1 MEWSCF
7 MKRHAMFVLLCFSS
21 VCFADL
27 ETVPLGENGAIP
39 VWLAVGPLP
48 YNPTNNN
55 PDRAIG
61 FYVDFLQ
68 GVGGEAKLIPNEGD
82 RLEYE
87 PGKSAVWE
95 STLTDSSGLV
105 NFINALDSTSLE
117 QGVAY
122 AFCELTAEAE
132 RECVLKVRSND
143 GIRLWLN
150 EGMVHDNHASRRV
163 EQEEDTVTIRL
174 KQGNNRLLA
183 KVDQLGGGWG
193 LNVRVLN
200 AGNQAAKGVSVAVR
214 LQSPLMNRFKSI
226 ALESSPLIIK
236 TPDGARQL
244 VTAVIVSGGLSEVVC
259 RLSSKG
265 WSRPIEYGL
274 DEVPWGTHRLE
285 FQIPPTE
292 YPVNVE
298 LTSSTDR
305 ASFSNLRIKPP
316 HPMTIYLVQH
326 VHTDIGYTRPQTEIL
341 PDHLRYID
349 YALDYCDLTDDYPD
363 DAKFRWT
370 CEVSWAVRE
379 YLKRR
384 PASQI
389 ERLQKRV
396 KEGRLEI
403 AGMFLN
409 MAEIADESSLA
420 ASLQPLHTISKE
432 YGFPVKTAMQND
444 VNGAAWCLV
453 DYFSDI
459 GIEYLSMGI
468 NKTRSLVP
476 FDRATC
482 FWWES
487 PSGKRIMAS
496 RSDHYHTGNMWGIHT
511 GEFET
516 IKTGI
521 AGYLKFMD
529 DQKYPFDRI
538 AVKYSGYHTDNS
550 PPAMIEC
557 DFVREW
563 NEKYASPH
571 LRIATVSEFLDYM
584 KENHGDELAVHRQA
598 WPDWWTDGFGSAAR
612 ETGASRDTHAGM
624 QITQTLLSLAL
635 LMGNE
640 SHPSVVERINH
651 VQEQLLFYDEHTYGA
666 AESISD
672 PMAENSMVQWGEK
685 SSYVWEAVKT
695 AGMLREEAWGL
706 LQGLV
711 PRAKTPSIA
720 VFNTLNW
727 PRSGE
732 IEVFIDH
739 EILPLNREYRI
750 IDCEDGSEIPTQ
762 KKSSRSEGS
771 YWTLW
776 AKNVPALGYRVY
788 RIETGGVKANDA
800 ASHPDQ
806 VRQLENRFYSI
817 HIDKETGSIVS
828 IKDKESGKEL
838 VDSQCEWNLGQFV
851 YEIITSSG
859 RDLRLGA
866 FQRTTL
872 RSVELHPGSSGPI
885 WKSVVVTGEADG
897 CAVPNGLHCEIRL
910 YETEKRIE
918 LHFAIRKNPITSPE
932 AVYVAFPFSLQD
944 GRIAYEGQG
953 GLVRPG
959 ENQIPRSSSDW
970 QTMQNFASIRND
982 DGQIVFVCDRAPLVQ
997 FGDINVGKWQEKV
1010 IIERPHIYS
1019 WVMNNYWFTNFR
1031 ASQEGEFK
1039 WRYALTSTA
1048 DTGNSLASRFGWGTR
1063 VPLVARVVP
1072 PMRRGGRTERPFSRS
1087 ILAIEN
1093 PNLLFIEAHPS
1104 RYGQGIVTCLRELA
1118 GKETEWILGQGLK
1131 AVQVNVLEEEMGKTF
1146 ETLSFKPY
1154 ETKFIKIEHN

>member
-1 MEWSCF
+1 
-7 MKRHAMFVLLCFSS
+7 MKRHALFLLLCCSS

-27 ETVPLGENGAIP
+27 ETVPLGANGAIP
-39 VWLAVGPLP
+39 VWLAAGPLP
-48 YNPTNNN
+48 YNPTHNN
-55 PDRAIG
+55 PERAIG

-68 GVGGEAKLIPNEGD
+68 GVGGEAKLIPKEGD
-82 RLEYE
+82 RLAYE
-87 PGKSAVWE
+87 AGKSALWE
-95 STLTDSSGLV
+95 STLTDSSGL
-105 NFINALDSTSLE
+105 LDFMNVLDATSME

-122 AFCELTAEAE
+122 AFCELIAEKE
-132 RECVLKVRSND
+132 QDCVLKLRSND

-150 EGMVHDNHASRRV
+150 KDMVHDNHASRRID
-163 EQEEDTVTIRL
+163 QGEDTVRVRI
-174 KQGNNRLLA
+174 KQGHNRLLA

-193 LNVRVLN
+193 LKLRVLN
-200 AGNQAAKGVSVAVR
+200 TKSQAAQGVLAALR
-214 LQSPLMNRFKSI
+214 LQSPLKNRFKSI
-226 ALESSPLIIK
+226 TFESSPLLVK
-236 TPDGARQL
+236 TPDGIRQL
-244 VTAVIVSGGLSEVVC
+244 VSAVLVSGGLSDARC
-259 RLSSKG
+259 RLSSRG
-265 WSRPIEYGL
+265 WSKPIEYVL
-274 DEVPWGTHRLE
+274 DDVPFGTHRLE

-292 YPVNVE
+292 HPINVE

-305 ASFSNLRIKPP
+305 ESLSNLQIKTPR
-316 HPMTIYLVQH
+316 PMTIYLVQH

-370 CEVSWAVRE
+370 CEVSWAVHE

-384 PASQI
+384 PAAQI
-389 ERLQKRV
+389 ERLRRRV
-396 KEGRLEI
+396 QQGRIEI

-420 ASLQPLHTISKE
+420 ASLQPLHMITKE
-432 YGFPVKTAMQND
+432 HGFPVKTTMQND

-453 DYFSDI
+453 DYFTDI
-459 GIEYLSMGI
+459 GIEYLTMGI
-468 NKTRSLVP
+468 NKTRSLLP

-511 GEFET
+511 GNFET

-521 AGYLKFMD
+521 LGYLRFMEN
-529 DQKYPFDRI
+529 QAYPFDRI

-550 PPAMIEC
+550 PPATIEC

-563 NEKYASPH
+563 NEKYVSPH

-624 QITQTLLSLAL
+624 QVTQTLLSLGA
-635 LMGNE
+635 LMGNAP
-640 SHPSVVERINH
+640 HASVVERINH

-672 PMAENSMVQWGEK
+672 PMAENAMVQWGEK

-706 LQGLV
+706 VQGLV
-711 PRAKTPSIA
+711 PRAETPSIA

-727 PRSGE
+727 ARSGE
-732 IEVFIDH
+732 IELFIDH
-739 EILPLNREYRI
+739 EILPLNTAYRI
-750 IDCEDGSEIPTQ
+750 IDCADGSEIPAQ
-762 KKSSRSEGS
+762 KKGSRSEGS
-771 YWTLW
+771 YWAIW

-788 RIETGGVKANDA
+788 RIETGGAKVGAA
-800 ASHPDQ
+800 ASQPDN
-806 VRQLENRFYSI
+806 VTQLENRFYAI
-817 HIDKETGSIVS
+817 RIDEASGAITS
-828 IKDKESGKEL
+828 IKDKASGREL
-838 VDSQCEWNLGQFV
+838 VDSDSKWNLGQFV
-851 YEIITSSG
+851 YETISSKG
-859 RDLRLGA
+859 RDLRVGG
-866 FQRTTL
+866 FKRTTL
-872 RSVELHPGSSGPI
+872 RNVKLQPGGSGPI
-885 WKSVVVTGEADG
+885 WKSVVVAGEAHG
-897 CAVPNGLHCEIRL
+897 CAAPNGFHCEIRL

-944 GRIAYEGQG
+944 GRIVYEGQG

-970 QTMQNFASIRND
+970 QTMQNFASLRND
-982 DGQIVFVCDRAPLVQ
+982 EGQIVFVCDRAPLVQ
-997 FGDINVGKWQEKV
+997 FGDINVGKWQEKA

-1039 WRYALTSTA
+1039 WRYAISSSA
-1048 DTGNSLASRFGWGTR
+1048 DAGNVFASRFGWGART
-1063 VPLVARVVP
+1063 PLVARVMP
-1072 PMRRGGRTERPFSRS
+1072 PLRRGARTEQPFSRS
-1087 ILAIEN
+1087 VLAVEN
-1093 PNLLFIEAHPS
+1093 PNLLFIEAHPA
-1104 RYGQGIVTCLRELA
+1104 RYGSGIVICLREIA
-1118 GKETEWILGQGLK
+1118 GKQTEWTPSPGLK

-1146 ETLSFKPY
+1146 ETLSFGPY
-1154 ETKFIKIEHN
+1154 EVKFIKMEY

>member
-1 MEWSCF
+1 
-7 MKRHAMFVLLCFSS
+7 MKRHSLIWLLSFSS

-27 ETVPLGENGAIP
+27 ETVSLGQTGAIP
-39 VWLAVGPLP
+39 VWLVAGPLP
-48 YNPTNNN
+48 YHPGHHN

-61 FYVDFLQ
+61 FYVDFMQ
-68 GVGGEAKLIPNEGD
+68 GVGGEAKHIPSEGG
-82 RLEYE
+82 RLEYQ
-87 PGKSAVWE
+87 PGKTVVWQSA
-95 STLTDSSGLV
+95 LTDSSGL
-105 NFINALDSTSLE
+105 LDFMQVLDATYLE
-117 QGVAY
+117 QGVVY
-122 AFCELTAEAE
+122 AFCELIAPEDGEYT
-132 RECVLKVRSND
+132 LKVRSND

-150 EGMVHDNHASRRV
+150 EDMVHDNHASRRV
-163 EQEEDTVTIRL
+163 EQEEDTVVVRL
-174 KQGNNRLLA
+174 KQGSNRLLA

-193 LNVRVLN
+193 LNVRVLH
-200 AGNQAAKGVSVAVR
+200 ARGQAARRVSAAVR
-214 LQSPLMNRFKSI
+214 LQSPLMHRFKSI
-226 ALESSPLIIK
+226 TLESSPLTMK
-236 TPDGARQL
+236 TPQGERQL
-244 VTAVIVSGGLSEVVC
+244 VHAVLVSGGLSEVVC
-259 RLSSKG
+259 RLHSQG
-265 WSRPIEYGL
+265 WPRPIESILG
-274 DEVPWGTHRLE
+274 DVPWGTHRLE

-292 YPVNVE
+292 YPVKVE
-298 LTSSTDR
+298 LTSSTDH
-305 ASFSNLRIKPP
+305 ATVSNLRIKPP
-316 HPMTIYLVQH
+316 RPMTLYLVQH

-389 ERLQKRV
+389 ERLRKRV
-396 KEGRLEI
+396 QEGRIEI

-420 ASLQPLHTISKE
+420 ASLQPLHTITKE
-432 YGFPVKTAMQND
+432 YGFPVRTAMQND

-459 GIEYLSMGI
+459 GVEFLTMGI
-468 NKTRSLVP
+468 NKTRSLLP

-487 PSGKRIMAS
+487 PSGKRMMVS

-511 GEFET
+511 GDLET

-521 AGYLKFMD
+521 VGYLKFLE
-529 DQKYPFDRI
+529 DQAYPFDRI

-550 PPAMIEC
+550 PPATTAC

-563 NEKYASPH
+563 NEKYASPR
-571 LRIATVSEFLDYM
+571 LRMASVSEFLDHV
-584 KENHGDELAVHRQA
+584 KEHHGDELAVHRQA

-612 ETGASRDTHAGM
+612 ETGASRDTHVGM
-624 QITQTLLSLAL
+624 QVTQTLLSLAA
-635 LMGNE
+635 LMGNPA
-640 SHPSVVERINH
+640 HPSVVERINH

-706 LQGLV
+706 LQDLV
-711 PRAKTPSIA
+711 PRAEAPSIA
-720 VFNTLNW
+720 VFNTLGW

-739 EILPLNREYRI
+739 EILPLNRECRI
-750 IDCEDGSEIPTQ
+750 IDCADGSEIRKQ
-762 KKSSRSEGS
+762 IKSSRSEGS
-771 YWTLW
+771 YWSIW
-776 AKNVPALGYRVY
+776 AENVPALGYRVY
-788 RIETGGVKANDA
+788 RIEEGGAPAAQGAAPQSDRLTRLANQYYAIEIDEATGAI
-800 ASHPDQ
+800 ASVTD
-806 VRQLENRFYSI
+806 R
-817 HIDKETGSIVS
+817 
-828 IKDKESGKEL
+828 ESGREW
-838 VDSQCEWNLGQFV
+838 VDSQCEWNLGQFI
-851 YEIITSSG
+851 YETMTSSG
-859 RDLRLGA
+859 RDLRPGA

-872 RSVELHPGSSGPI
+872 RNVKLHPGCSGPI
-885 WKSVVVTGEADG
+885 WRSVVVTGDADG
-897 CAVPNGLHCEIRL
+897 CAMARGLHCEIRL

-918 LHFAIRKNPITSPE
+918 LHYAIRKNPITSPE
-932 AVYVAFPFSLQD
+932 AVYVAFPFALQE
-944 GRIAYEGQG
+944 GRIVYEGQG
-953 GLVRPG
+953 GLVTPG

-970 QTMQNFASIRND
+970 QTLQNFAAIRNA

-1010 IIERPHIYS
+1010 IIERPHLYS

-1039 WRYALTSTA
+1039 WRYALTSSA
-1048 DTGNSLASRFGWGTR
+1048 ETGNVSANRFGWGTR
-1063 VPLVARVVP
+1063 VPLVARAMP
-1072 PMRRGGRTERPFSRS
+1072 PRRRRDPTERPFLRS
-1087 ILAIEN
+1087 VLAVEN
-1093 PNLLFIEAHPS
+1093 PNLLFVEAHPS
-1104 RYGQGIVTCLRELA
+1104 RYGPGVIASLREIA
-1118 GKETEWILGQGLK
+1118 GRETAWDPGDGLT
-1131 AVQVNVLEEEMGKTF
+1131 AVQVNVLEDAMGKPF
-1146 ETLSFKPY
+1146 KTLNFKPY
-1154 ETKFIKIEHN
+1154 ETKFIRLDN